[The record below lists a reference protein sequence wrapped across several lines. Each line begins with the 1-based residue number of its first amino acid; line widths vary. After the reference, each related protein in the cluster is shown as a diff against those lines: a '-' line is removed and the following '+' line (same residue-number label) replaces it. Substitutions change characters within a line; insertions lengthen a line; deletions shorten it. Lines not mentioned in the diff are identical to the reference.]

1 MSQLRVVS
9 FNILH
14 GRRGDGSGQV
24 DHDLLGRSAAS
35 LAPDLLALQE
45 VDVGV
50 PRSGRTDQAAL
61 VAEATGLHA
70 TFGKAARVGGVGK
83 YGNAL
88 CTRHPLRDVEV
99 RPLPKAH
106 HNHEPRSM
114 ILGQTGGVVVV
125 ATHLSIHRPEVHDQ
139 LDAAVAALTERAA
152 GRPCLLVGDLNLL
165 PEEVVPVVE
174 AAGLRLAPTDQPTF
188 PNPRPRLRID
198 HVAAG
203 GGITFR
209 SVDVVPTPSS
219 DHCALVVE
227 IDVPD
232 GASRD

>member
-1 MSQLRVVS
+1 VSRIRAVS

-14 GRRGDGSGQV
+14 GQRGDGSGAV

-50 PRSGRTDQAAL
+50 PRSGRVDQ
-61 VAEATGLHA
+61 VAVVARATGLHP
-70 TFGKAARVGGVGK
+70 TFGKAARVGGIGK

-88 CTRHPLRDVEV
+88 LSRWPLEDVEV

-106 HNHEPRSM
+106 RSHEPRAM
-114 ILGQTGGVVVV
+114 VLTTTNGLTVA

-139 LDAAVAALTERAA
+139 LDAVVAALVARAA
-152 GRPCLLVGDLNLL
+152 GGPCLLVGDLNLL
-165 PEEVVPVVE
+165 PEEVAPVVE
-174 AAGLRLAPTDQPTF
+174 AAGLVLAPWEQPTF
-188 PNPRPRLRID
+188 PNREPRVRID
-198 HVAAG
+198 HVAVG
-203 GGITFR
+203 GGVT
-209 SVDVVPTPSS
+209 VAGVEVVPTPSS

-227 IDVPD
+227 VEVP
-232 GASRD
+232 